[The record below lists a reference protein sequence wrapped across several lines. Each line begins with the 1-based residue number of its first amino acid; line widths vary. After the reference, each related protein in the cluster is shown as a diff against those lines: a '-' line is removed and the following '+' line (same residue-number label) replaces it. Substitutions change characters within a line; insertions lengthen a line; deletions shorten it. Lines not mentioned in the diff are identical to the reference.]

1 MTRSVSRGG
10 RGGTSPETSDT
21 LHPWRV
27 SSLKSPLS
35 YSPYEQPSEGGFAE
49 RPAVSTLAQMWTEV
63 SLDRNRS
70 GYPVGLGPHP
80 GQHRLSRP
88 PAEVR

>member
-1 MTRSVSRGG
+1 MTRSVSREG

-35 YSPYEQPSEGGFAE
+35 YSPYEQPS
-49 RPAVSTLAQMWTEV
+49 VSTLAQMWTEV

-70 GYPVGLGPHP
+70 GYPVGLGPLP